1 MDRAHED
8 IAHDPDQM
16 KVTKQ
21 AAGIALVRRSD
32 DEIRCLLL
40 RCYGYWDFPKGEL
53 EPGEDP
59 LAAARREVAEETGL
73 TDLAFPWGQDFA
85 ETPPYGRGKV
95 ARYYVAAAPRGEAH
109 LPISPELG
117 RPEHHEYRWVTFEE
131 ARPLLN
137 DRLRAVLDWV
147 QRTVRG

>member
-1 MDRAHED
+1 MVGAIRPRDRHE
-8 IAHDPDQM
+8 M

-53 EPGEDP
+53 EPGEAP

-73 TDLAFPWGQDFA
+73 TDLAFPWGQCFV

-95 ARYYVAAAPRGEAH
+95 ARYYLAEAPAGEVH
-109 LPISPELG
+109 LPVSPELG
-117 RPEHHEYRWVTFEE
+117 RPEHQEYRWVTFED

-147 QRTVRG
+147 QHRVRG